1 MDTNFIKQRYEALAG
16 FLDERLRR
24 IVAAAEAV
32 VIGYGG
38 ISIVSRETGVSRRA
52 IALGCEELKHPERAT
67 EKRIRKEGGGRKPT
81 IDKDTTLKQDL
92 ENLIEPVSRGDPE
105 SPLRWTCKSTRRLAD
120 ELMRKGHEVSHN
132 LVAGLLHEMGYSL
145 QANRKTL
152 EGTSHPD
159 RDAQFEYINN
169 KAKEHQAIEQP
180 VISVDTKKKELIGD
194 FKNGGREL
202 RPKGNPE
209 KVRVHD
215 FEIPELGKDSPYG
228 VYDVTWNSGWVNVGI
243 DHDTAAFAVESI
255 RRWWQFMGEV
265 RYPEAKQL
273 LITADSGGSNGY
285 RTRLWKL
292 ELQKL
297 ADETGLAISV
307 CHLPPGTS
315 KWNKIEHRL
324 FSFISQNW
332 RGKPLVSHEVI
343 VNLIAATTTREGLRV
358 QCQLDTKSYPTG
370 IKVSDKEIASINI
383 QRDSFHGEWNYT
395 ISPINPKGRVPR
407 ALPVGECVFARRASS
422 EDRACLSATGFARGY
437 LPAPEDNIL
446 IS

>member
-1 MDTNFIKQRYEALAG
+1 MDTDLIKQRYEAVAC

-24 IVAAAEAV
+24 IVAAAEAA
-32 VIGYGG
+32 VIGYSG

-52 IALGCEELKHPERAT
+52 IALGCEELKHPERAI
-67 EKRIRKEGGGRKPT
+67 EKRIRKEGGGRKRT

-92 ENLIEPVSRGDPE
+92 DGLIEPISRGDPE
-105 SPLRWTCKSTRRLAD
+105 SPLRWTCRSVRKLAD
-120 ELMRKGHEVSHN
+120 ELNRKGHKISHN

-169 KAKEHQAIEQP
+169 KVKEYQAIEQP
-180 VISVDTKKKELIGD
+180 VISVDTKKKELVGD

-202 RPKGNPE
+202 RPKGDPE
-209 KVRVHD
+209 KVRVYD

-228 VYDVTWNSGWVNVGI
+228 VYDVTWNTGWVNVGI

-255 RRWWQFMGEV
+255 RRWWQLMGV
-265 RYPEAKQL
+265 GRYPEAKQL
-273 LITADSGGSNGY
+273 LITADGGGSNGY

-297 ADETGLAISV
+297 ADETGLTISV

-370 IKVSDKEIASINI
+370 IRVSDKEMASINI
-383 QRDSFHGEWNYT
+383 QRDLFHGEWNYT
-395 ISPINPKGRVPR
+395 ISPINHR
-407 ALPVGECVFARRASS
+407 ARDPWALSMGKCAFARRASS
-422 EDRACLSATGFARGY
+422 EDRACLT
-437 LPAPEDNIL
+437 APEDNLL

>member
-1 MDTNFIKQRYEALAG
+1 MDTELIKRRFTALAG

-24 IVAAAEAV
+24 LVAATEAMA
-32 VIGYGG
+32 IGYGG

-52 IALGCEELKHPERAT
+52 IALGCEELKHPEKAT
-67 EKRIRKEGGGRKPT
+67 KKRIRKEGGGRKRT
-81 IDKDTTLKQDL
+81 IDKDSTLRQDL

-105 SPLRWTCKSTRRLAD
+105 SPLRWTCKSVRKLSA
-120 ELMRKGHEVSHN
+120 ELKQMGHNISHN
-132 LVAGLLHEMGYSL
+132 LVAELLHRMGYSL
-145 QANRKTL
+145 QSNQKTI
-152 EGTSHPD
+152 EETSHPD
-159 RDAQFEYINN
+159 RGAQFEHINN
-169 KAKEHQAIEQP
+169 KVKGYQAIKQP
-180 VISVDTKKKELIGD
+180 VISVDTKKKELVGD

-228 VYDVTWNSGWVNVGI
+228 VYDVTCNLGWVNVGI

-255 RRWWQFMGEV
+255 RRWWQLMGQG

-285 RTRLWKL
+285 RTKLWKV

-297 ADETGLAISV
+297 ATETGLAISV

-358 QCQLDTKSYPTG
+358 QCQLDTKSYAAG
-370 IKVSDKEIASINI
+370 IKVSDKEMASVNI
-383 QRDSFHGEWNYT
+383 QRDLFHGEWNYT
-395 ISPINPKGRVPR
+395 ISP
-407 ALPVGECVFARRASS
+407 ARPQDSM
-422 EDRACLSATGFARGY
+422 F
-437 LPAPEDNIL
+437 